1 MRSVHTLLLASYLIC
16 YVTNNPQARQRNKLM
31 DARKASVC
39 SAVFVKTF
47 TTCCVLGL
55 HYNRVGEF

>member
-31 DARKASVC
+31 DARKA
-39 SAVFVKTF
+39 AFA
-47 TTCCVLGL
+47 LQYL
-55 HYNRVGEF
+55 